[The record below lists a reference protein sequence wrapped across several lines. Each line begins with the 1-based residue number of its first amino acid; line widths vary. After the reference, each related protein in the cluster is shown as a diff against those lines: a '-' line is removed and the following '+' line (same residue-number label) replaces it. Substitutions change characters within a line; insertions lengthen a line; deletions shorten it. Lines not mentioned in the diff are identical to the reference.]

1 MGGAK
6 KGRDYQNN
14 FTKNTQ
20 ERTTQQSETSP
31 ERAHGG
37 KPPLFNNK
45 FVRNDDN
52 GPYVSPLAGGNN
64 LRERTMRKA
73 GAYAIGSPQTELK
86 SYGPY

>member
-1 MGGAK
+1 MGSHAK
-6 KGRDYQNN
+6 KGREQFN
-14 FTKNTQ
+14 TMIKNTQ
-20 ERTTQQSETSP
+20 ERTTQQTESSP
-31 ERAHGG
+31 ERVHR

-73 GAYAIGSPQTELK
+73 GALAIGSP
-86 SYGPY
+86 